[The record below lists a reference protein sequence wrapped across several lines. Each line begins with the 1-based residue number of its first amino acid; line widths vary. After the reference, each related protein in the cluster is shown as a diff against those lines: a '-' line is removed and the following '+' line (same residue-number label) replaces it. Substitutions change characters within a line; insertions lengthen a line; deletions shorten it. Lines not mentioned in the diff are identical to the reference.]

1 MHDLYTADKLYKEML
16 MENPKLAEELI
27 MDFRETMPDEYAKVM
42 YCKRYGKHI
51 IDLEQYKYGLSLI
64 KGQDGRSPQ
73 IWSIEDAEKV
83 LSNYFRDYDKEDFY
97 KYDAILWLNI
107 RRNDYPKIT
116 DTEELAYIVFEDL
129 HDMDY
134 PTDPSERVYDWVEE
148 NAKND

>member
-1 MHDLYTADKLYKEML
+1 M
-16 MENPKLAEELI
+16 
-27 MDFRETMPDEYAKVM
+27 
-42 YCKRYGKHI
+42 
-51 IDLEQYKYGLSLI
+51 
-64 KGQDGRSPQ
+64 
-73 IWSIEDAEKV
+73 
-83 LSNYFRDYDKEDFY
+83 SNYFRDYDKEDFY

-134 PTDPSERVYDWVEE
+134 PTDPSERVYVWVEE